1 MNLLKENSDTNIKM
15 IIIDLLKKYKNI
27 NKKLIFSNLADFLKI
42 FENQNSS
49 IKICL
54 NSLILDL
61 IDNKY

>member
-15 IIIDLLKKYKNI
+15 IIIDLLKKYKKI